1 MTRRSLQRVITSLL
15 RGALAPGSCL
25 ACGHVLRGADT
36 LCAGCRQRL
45 EKIPNACDYC
55 AEPNPLP
62 GPVCPR
68 CLRNPPRWQR
78 MRIPF
83 HYRGLVRDYLIRVKF
98 DEAPHYAHTLTDYG
112 GHAFQ
117 GLAPRPEVLL
127 PVPLHRNRLLARGY
141 NQAAEIA
148 RLWSQ
153 ATGIALDTTAL
164 YRTRATLNQSG
175 LDASRRA
182 DNVRGAFGFEPRAE
196 YRHVAVVD
204 DIVTTGSTVDEIT
217 RVLHRHGVE
226 FVEIWALARAYRNQ
240 P

>member
-1 MTRRSLQRVITSLL
+1 MSGRSLQRVITRVL
-15 RGALAPGSCL
+15 RRTLAPGCCL
-25 ACGHVLRGADT
+25 ACGHVLQGGDT
-36 LCAGCRQRL
+36 LCGSCQRRL
-45 EKIPNACDYC
+45 EGIPDACDYC

-62 GPVCPR
+62 DSICPK

-98 DEAPHYAHTLTDYG
+98 DEAPHFAHTLTRYG
-112 GHAFQ
+112 SHAFQ
-117 GLAPRPEVLL
+117 DLAPRPEVLL
-127 PVPLHRNRLLARGY
+127 PVPLHPNRLLMRGY
-141 NQAAEIA
+141 NQAEEIA

-153 ATGIALDTTAL
+153 ATGIAVDTNAL
-164 YRTRATLNQSG
+164 RRTRTTLNQSG
-175 LDASRRA
+175 LSAARRSE
-182 DNVRGAFGFEPRAE
+182 NVRGAFEYAAKRE

-217 RVLHRHGVE
+217 RLLHRHDVD
-226 FVEIWALARAYRNQ
+226 FVEIWALARAYRNN